1 VGSFTRCD
9 NAGQGLRGKSRLATV
24 GTGTATTQPVE
35 VSIPAAISRRLS
47 TGRTSVDRVLWQARR
62 EEGRGIHVAGVMMHN
77 GYKMDI
83 HSRTVA
89 DSTLALLDEVLG
101 RAPCVNAVVFE
112 MLKEAIPAMGLD
124 GLANELLRLRGVLEF
139 LRSYDTVNK

>member
-1 VGSFTRCD
+1 
-9 NAGQGLRGKSRLATV
+9 
-24 GTGTATTQPVE
+24 
-35 VSIPAAISRRLS
+35 
-47 TGRTSVDRVLWQARR
+47 
-62 EEGRGIHVAGVMMHN
+62 MHN

-89 DSTLALLDEVLG
+89 DSTLALLDHVLG

-112 MLKEAIPAMGLD
+112 MLKEAIPAMGLN

-139 LRSYDTVNK
+139 LRSYDVKPGRQGVGLQQCVGNPNRV